1 VTAHLGPNRYGKDG
15 IRLVLVSRPEE
26 DEGPHKLRDLTVDV
40 RLEGAFEAVHT
51 EGDNSSVLPT
61 DTMRSTVYAL
71 AQHHLTGS
79 IEAFGVAL
87 TERFLSA
94 SPAATAAEVTLREH
108 SWGRAQVGGAPHPH
122 AFVGGGAECATAVVT
137 RTSTSGPGVRSG
149 ISGLTLL
156 RTRGSAFSGF
166 LRDEFTV
173 LVETEDRIMAT
184 EASADW
190 TYGEHNQPSYDDVR
204 AAARAALIDA
214 FSTHSSASVQHTLYA
229 MGGAVIGAC
238 PDVDAVR
245 LRMPNKHH
253 IPVDLA
259 AIGLTNDRAVFV
271 ATDRP
276 FGVIEGE
283 VRRD

>member
-1 VTAHLGPNRYGKDG
+1 MTAHLGPNRYGKDG

-26 DEGPHKLRDLTVDV
+26 DEGPHTLRDLTVDV

-122 AFVGGGAECATAVVT
+122 AFVGGGAE
-137 RTSTSGPGVRSG
+137 
-149 ISGLTLL
+149 
-156 RTRGSAFSGF
+156 
-166 LRDEFTV
+166 
-173 LVETEDRIMAT
+173 
-184 EASADW
+184 
-190 TYGEHNQPSYDDVR
+190 
-204 AAARAALIDA
+204 
-214 FSTHSSASVQHTLYA
+214 
-229 MGGAVIGAC
+229 
-238 PDVDAVR
+238 
-245 LRMPNKHH
+245 
-253 IPVDLA
+253 
-259 AIGLTNDRAVFV
+259 
-271 ATDRP
+271 
-276 FGVIEGE
+276 
-283 VRRD
+283 